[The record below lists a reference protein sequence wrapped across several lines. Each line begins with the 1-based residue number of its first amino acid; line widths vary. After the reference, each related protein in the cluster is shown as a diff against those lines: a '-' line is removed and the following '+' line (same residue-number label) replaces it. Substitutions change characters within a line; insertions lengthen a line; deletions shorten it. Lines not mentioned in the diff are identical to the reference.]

1 MFVILYPHRIIYM
14 HRIVINSQVP
24 YNDENN
30 NRTGNSENL
39 SDVRG
44 SQNNEESHS
53 DQWELKQT
61 SRVLPSL

>member
-1 MFVILYPHRIIYM
+1 MLVLLYPHRIIYM
-14 HRIVINSQVP
+14 LRIVINLEVP

-53 DQWELKQT
+53 DQ
-61 SRVLPSL
+61 